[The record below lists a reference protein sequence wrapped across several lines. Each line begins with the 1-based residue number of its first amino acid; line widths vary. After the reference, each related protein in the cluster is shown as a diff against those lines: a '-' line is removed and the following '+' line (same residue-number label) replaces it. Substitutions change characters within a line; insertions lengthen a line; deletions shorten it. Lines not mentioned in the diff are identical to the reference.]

1 MAVKRQHSPPP
12 GSSELYFSSPI
23 YEQTSTF
30 TAAFSPSLSPKAL
43 QALPEFRSATHRIT
57 AWRKPSRQKS
67 LKPGTH
73 TLYDTGHD
81 DDGEKWAGTRLSKVL
96 NDTNSSGAVVV
107 ARWYGGHNIGPI
119 RFRHIEA
126 SARAAIHNAQVASS
140 SLSSSSSSSRAQ
152 PDNHSSAKKQKI
164 DAEAQEAQRKEL
176 VAALQERDYN
186 ITALRKLLSEKKAR
200 LLGEPGEEVKTPQ
213 KGVEYEGMS
222 LDALLRLD
230 KARDATVAFV
240 LKQIDKVDEEMKLVE
255 ALEGEG
261 TEEAN
266 QEAERKEDAMK
277 TAPATPE

>member
-12 GSSELYFSSPI
+12 SPPEIYFSSPI
-23 YEQTSTF
+23 HEHTSTF

-43 QALPEFRSATHRIT
+43 QALPEFRSATHRIS

-73 TLYDTGHD
+73 RLYDTGHD

-107 ARWYGGHNIGPI
+107 ARWYGGQNIGPI
-119 RFRHIEA
+119 RFTHIEA
-126 SARAAIHNAQVASS
+126 SARAAIRNAQAAS
-140 SLSSSSSSSRAQ
+140 SSSSSSSRVQ
-152 PDNHSSAKKQKI
+152 PNKDSGAKKQKI
-164 DAEAQEAQRKEL
+164 DAEAQEGQRKEL
-176 VAALQERDYN
+176 VTALQERDYN

-200 LLGEPGEEVKTPQ
+200 LQGEPVEEVPTPQ

-230 KARDATVAFV
+230 KARDATVAFI
-240 LKQIDKVDEEMKLVE
+240 LKQIDKVDEEKKLVE
-255 ALEGEG
+255 ALDEEDSGEAVQEVRRKQDAV
-261 TEEAN
+261 EE
-266 QEAERKEDAMK
+266 
-277 TAPATPE
+277 APATPG